1 VARAD
6 QEEGE
11 KEDMARIS
19 FRSTNFPDRFVRHQ
33 NFLGELTPIVS
44 ELDKNDATFN
54 VVPGLAD
61 NRSVS
66 FESVNFPNHFLRH
79 QDFRIKLQE
88 RPAQVDQLFNADT
101 TFRVRAGL
109 SDATACSFVSFNFPD
124 RFIRHRDFHLFLE
137 PADLPP
143 DATFKVESGFIP
155 PAGDDLATFDAGP
168 LTSGLPLGGSAHLV
182 MKKNGDFTFNCHAHD
197 SGFDNI
203 DYTVSAV
210 LMTPSG
216 VAFTFAHQGHVEGT
230 PARLP
235 LATPSRNDDF
245 VTGGNNVAITNEWT
259 GISVAKLV
267 ANIDGTDTLPGG
279 VEGILGDLLKTAVEE
294 LGKAA
299 AGAVIS
305 LVFP

>member
-1 VARAD
+1 
-6 QEEGE
+6 
-11 KEDMARIS
+11 MARIS

-44 ELDKNDATFN
+44 DLDKNDGTFN

-61 NRSVS
+61 NGCVS

-101 TFRVRAGL
+101 TFRVREGL

-124 RFIRHRDFHLFLE
+124 RFMRHRDFHLFLE

-143 DATFKVESGFIP
+143 DATFKIELGFIP

-168 LTSGLPLGGSAHLV
+168 LTVSGPLPLSGSAHLV
-182 MKKNGDFTFNCHAHD
+182 MKKNGDFTFNSHAHD
-197 SGFDNI
+197 AGFDNI
-203 DYTVSAV
+203 DFLISAV
-210 LMTPSG
+210 LLTPSG
-216 VAFTFAHQGHVEGT
+216 IAFTFQHSGHLEGT
-230 PARLP
+230 SGAL
-235 LATPSRNDDF
+235 LGTPNRNDDF
-245 VTGGNNVAITNEWT
+245 VTGGNNVAITNEWS

-267 ANIDGTDTLPGG
+267 ARIDGGDDLGRG
-279 VEGILGDLLKTAVEE
+279 VAAFLGDVLNAAAQE
-294 LGKAA
+294 LGKELGQAA
-299 AGAVIS
+299 AKAVIA
-305 LVFP
+305 LVAA